1 MIAVL
6 GGNGFLGS
14 MLSNDLGAKKI
25 LRNNLDSIAQTHW
38 NQIIIAAPTG
48 NRLIVGDNPV
58 QDFNDCRAIVEA
70 VQKTTYDHLIYIST
84 VDVYQEKTSV
94 DDNLTVQEPAHSYG
108 KNRHFL
114 ERSLSAL
121 DRCHVVRL
129 PSLCHPTIKKNILFD
144 LSSSQWL
151 DKISLDSHVQ
161 WYPIKKL
168 AHDINWAIKSG
179 APQINFVSPPIS
191 NRRIIQT
198 YFPELVDN
206 LSSNSVQSQR
216 YNVRTSYSDSGYW
229 ISESEIWKSF
239 TEFFQSTRN
248 IATNSL

>member
-1 MIAVL
+1 MIAVI

-14 MLSNDLGAKKI
+14 MLSNDFGAKKI
-25 LRNNLDSIAQTHW
+25 LRNNLDSIAQSYW
-38 NQIIIAAPTG
+38 DQIIIAAPTG
-48 NRLIVGDNPV
+48 NRLMVGDNPV

-70 VQKTTYDHLIYIST
+70 IQKSTYDQLLYIST
-84 VDVYQEKTSV
+84 VDVYQEKTSI
-94 DDNLTVQEPAHSYG
+94 DDNLSVQVPEHSYG

-121 DRCHVVRL
+121 DHCHIIRL

-144 LSSSQWL
+144 LASSQWL
-151 DKISLDSHVQ
+151 DKISLDSCVQ

-168 AHDINWAIKSG
+168 AHDINWVIKSG
-179 APQINFVSPPIS
+179 VTHINLVSSPIS
-191 NRRIIQT
+191 NRQIVQT

-206 LSSNSVQSQR
+206 LSRNSVQLQR

-229 ISESEIWKSF
+229 ISEAEIWESF
-239 TEFFQSTRN
+239 TEFFQNTRN

>member
-1 MIAVL
+1 MIAVV

-14 MLSNDLGAKKI
+14 MLSNDIESKKI
-25 LRNNLDSIAQTHW
+25 FRNNLDSITQTHW

-48 NRLIVGDNPV
+48 NRLMVGNHPE

-70 VQKTTYDHLIYIST
+70 IKKSTYDHLLYIST
-84 VDVYQEKTSV
+84 VDVYQEKTSA
-94 DDNLTVQEPAHSYG
+94 DDNLSVQVPVHSYG

-121 DRCHVVRL
+121 DHCHVIRL

-144 LSSSQWL
+144 LTSSQWL
-151 DKISLDSHVQ
+151 DKISLDSWVQ

-168 AHDINWAIKSG
+168 AHDINWVIKSG
-179 APQINFVSPPIS
+179 VPQINLVSSPIS
-191 NRRIIQT
+191 NRQIVQT
-198 YFPELVDN
+198 YFPELVDS
-206 LSSNSVQSQR
+206 LSRNSVQLQK

-229 ISESEIWKSF
+229 ISELEIWESF

-248 IATNSL
+248 VATNSV